1 MVQIWFARWSTLL
14 FTSILSGIAVLPV
27 PVEIPSTGDIEAVIE
42 LIEGAGQILLEYQG
56 KILHVE
62 RKGFRDLVTEADRA
76 SEKHILAGLSRLF
89 PADSILAEESGDVA
103 SGGERCWMVD
113 PLDGTT
119 NYSHRHP
126 FFSVSVGL
134 IDAEGPL
141 AAVTHAPVLGETWSA
156 IRAGGCWHRDVR
168 TGTRQPLTI
177 NSSEDLGVS
186 LLATGFSYERRE
198 LDHGALDVFESLLRR
213 AREIRRGGS
222 ACLDLAHT
230 ASGVFQGFWEFYLAP
245 HDVAA
250 GALLVRE
257 AGGIVTDSRGGDDW
271 LTGGSIVASSVSLHP
286 ILLEEV
292 SRATPPARETGEV
305 GD

>member
-1 MVQIWFARWSTLL
+1 M
-14 FTSILSGIAVLPV
+14 LPV

>member
-1 MVQIWFARWSTLL
+1 M
-14 FTSILSGIAVLPV
+14 LPV

-76 SEKHILAGLSRLF
+76 SEKHILAGLSQLF
-89 PADSILAEESGDVA
+89 PADSILAEEAGDVA

-156 IRAGGCWHRDVR
+156 IRAGGCW
-168 TGTRQPLTI
+168 PP
-177 NSSEDLGVS
+177 
-186 LLATGFSYERRE
+186 
-198 LDHGALDVFESLLRR
+198 
-213 AREIRRGGS
+213 GS
-222 ACLDLAHT
+222 VCQDT
-230 ASGVFQGFWEFYLAP
+230 AP
-245 HDVAA
+245 C
-250 GALLVRE
+250 
-257 AGGIVTDSRGGDDW
+257 
-271 LTGGSIVASSVSLHP
+271 
-286 ILLEEV
+286 
-292 SRATPPARETGEV
+292 
-305 GD
+305 

>member
-1 MVQIWFARWSTLL
+1 
-14 FTSILSGIAVLPV
+14 VLPV

-56 KILHVE
+56 TILHVE

-89 PADSILAEESGDVA
+89 PADSIRAEESGDVA
-103 SGGERCWMVD
+103 SGGQRCWMVD

-126 FFSVSVGL
+126 FFCVSVGL

-156 IRAGGCWHRDVR
+156 IRADGCWHRDVA
-168 TGTRQPLTI
+168 TGARQSLTI
-177 NSSEDLGVS
+177 NSSEDLGES

-198 LDHGALDVFESLLRR
+198 LDHGALEVFESLLRR

-230 ASGVFQGFWEFYLAP
+230 ASGVFQGFWEFHLAP

-257 AGGIVTDSRGGDDW
+257 AGGIVTDSTGGDDW
-271 LTGGSIVASSVSLHP
+271 LTGGSIVASSASLHP

-292 SRATPPARETGEV
+292 CRATPPDRETGEV
-305 GD
+305 GDG